1 MPKRAMIFVDGNNL
15 FHGAK
20 EYDESFEYDFVSLRE
35 ELANGYDLIRSYWF
49 QSFPPNDKPEG
60 FFRALELNGYRVISK
75 PLRQRDGNWTEKGTD
90 IALATEMLTRG
101 YEDSYDVAVLVSGD
115 DDYSRAVE
123 VVEDHGKQVTV
134 AMFRP
139 NLSDN
144 LQRTADEVVILDDIA
159 SRISR

>member
-1 MPKRAMIFVDGNNL
+1 MIFVDGNNL

-20 EYDESFEYDFVSLRE
+20 RYDEDFEYDFEKLRR
-35 ELANGYDLIRSYWF
+35 ELARDYDLIRSYWF
-49 QSFPPNDKPEG
+49 QSFPPNNKPEG
-60 FFRALELNGYRVISK
+60 FFRALELNGYRVLAK
-75 PLRQRDGNWTEKGTD
+75 PLRERDGSWTEKGTD

-101 YEDSYDVAVLVSGD
+101 YEDSYDVAILVSGD

-134 AMFRP
+134 AMFEP

-144 LQRTADEVVILDDIA
+144 LRRTADNVVVLDDIA
-159 SRISR
+159 EDIRR